1 MEGSRNFPPS
11 PRVNDLTLYFI
22 LFHIMYIMISFIIL
36 IKFNRGESRIF
47 LNSPTEKLFY
57 TENNKFKLI
66 ICFFD
71 KFNSEGKE
79 QFWLKWSYLGFS
91 CWNWGFSKMQLVNVC
106 GTIIKEIEYI
116 YEGNLGNLS
125 LWIFSV
131 PFSLKGSSKCTNHVN
146 VHKLYAVEYI
156 NTLCSLDYS
165 IQYRIF

>member
-79 QFWLKWSYLGFS
+79 QF
-91 CWNWGFSKMQLVNVC
+91 
-106 GTIIKEIEYI
+106 
-116 YEGNLGNLS
+116 
-125 LWIFSV
+125 
-131 PFSLKGSSKCTNHVN
+131 
-146 VHKLYAVEYI
+146 
-156 NTLCSLDYS
+156 
-165 IQYRIF
+165 